1 MLEQKNFHELVARFP
16 EVAIQIFE
24 NLSLQLGRADEL
36 IRDLSDTAMR
46 DALTGMLNRRAY
58 EQRLRE
64 EVDRSRRYSEHFSL
78 ILTDLDHFKFIND
91 TYGHDT
97 GDIVLHWIGRLLT
110 EHTRSPD
117 TPFRIGGEEFAIL
130 APATNMVVAHLVAQ
144 RLVDIVSEARPPLD
158 FELKV
163 TMSAGFACFPDHGES
178 VSVLFGLADKALL
191 RAKAE
196 GRNRVCG
203 PPAAS
208 CARRPGRKPW
218 LCRLNVGSNLGCSTC
233 RMACWM
239 NRSSTGRLNEP
250 TGSGRREPLTPS
262 HITASHP
269 HRVPNRLRRPRDHP
283 HPHPPLPSLRI
294 GRPLDSK
301 GCIESGRL
309 LLHRVWKAVEGP
321 RRVANGP

>member
-1 MLEQKNFHELVARFP
+1 MSMDGIRYLSGVPLFVGLAPKALAGLAAHTRLVSFSAGDTVVEMDTGTPLFVVLDGHVRIADAAAGSSLAPILLGPRECFGDRALLNGEPCRASIEASEDVRLLMLEQKNFHELVARFP

-97 GDIVLHWIGRLLT
+97 GDVVLHWIGRLLT

-144 RLVDIVSEARPPLD
+144 RLVGIVSEARPPLD
-158 FELKV
+158 FELNV

-178 VSVLFGLADKALL
+178 VSALFGLADKALL

-203 PPAAS
+203 PPAEATTPNNK
-208 CARRPGRKPW
+208 AR
-218 LCRLNVGSNLGCSTC
+218 
-233 RMACWM
+233 
-239 NRSSTGRLNEP
+239 P
-250 TGSGRREPLTPS
+250 TQ
-262 HITASHP
+262 
-269 HRVPNRLRRPRDHP
+269 
-283 HPHPPLPSLRI
+283 
-294 GRPLDSK
+294 
-301 GCIESGRL
+301 
-309 LLHRVWKAVEGP
+309 
-321 RRVANGP
+321 